1 MGVLAAAGVAA
12 LVLVLTV
19 AVRWFAPASVA
30 SMAREFGVSS
40 AAGWAAYLLW
50 LAGLVAPVAL
60 GAPFEGDSL
69 PVAGGLAAYT
79 LGAYLLVLALSSQD
93 ERRALATGEEL
104 DPEQV
109 GSAATGR
116 EPTPVV
122 TSGTPTVEEPVRTLA
137 GGTPAVYAEWTVQ
150 DRRSTLNRTNWHV
163 VAAGSRTAPFGV
175 DSEGLRV
182 EPGGRTFGTET
193 AMTSYEPDEP
203 LPGTA
208 ATLFNRHE
216 DFPAAAEREKRVRII
231 EEFVPADSPVTV
243 AGVPHVEA
251 GTVVLDR
258 GPPDGLLGSGDGEPA
273 PVLVSGTVPE
283 ARRQL
288 RKRVVWLGLA
298 GAALVVAGQAVVFAF
313 TPAALPLP

>member
-12 LVLVLTV
+12 LVFVLTV

-30 SMAREFGVSS
+30 ALAREFGIGST
-40 AAGWAAYLLW
+40 AGWAAYLLW

-60 GAPFEGDSL
+60 GAPFEGESL
-69 PVAGGLAAYT
+69 PLAGGLVAYT
-79 LGAYLLVLALSSQD
+79 LGAYLLVLALSSRD

-104 DPEQV
+104 EPEQV

-122 TSGTPTVEEPVRTLA
+122 TSGTPSVEEPVRTLA

-150 DRRSTLNRTNWHV
+150 DRRSTLNRTNWHP
-163 VAAGSRTAPFGV
+163 VATGSRAAPFGLEG
-175 DSEGLRV
+175 EGLRV

-193 AMTSYEPDEP
+193 AITSYEPDEP

-208 ATLFNRHE
+208 ATLFDRH
-216 DFPAAAEREKRVRII
+216 DDLPAAADRQQRVRII
-231 EEFVPADSPVTV
+231 EEFVPADAPVTV
-243 AGVPHVEA
+243 AALPRVEA

-258 GPPDGLLGSGDGEPA
+258 GPPDGLLGSSGDGPA
-273 PVLVSGTVPE
+273 PVLVGGTVAE

-288 RKRVVWLGLA
+288 RKRVVWLGVA

-313 TPAALPLP
+313 TPAALPW